1 NAPPRKSG
9 GKFARIGESWHNG
22 VTTWGESL
30 MTIARIVAGRDQQI
44 IHCSP
49 QETVREAA
57 QRLADKRI
65 GALPVLDRGRVAGIF
80 SERDL
85 LYCVAK
91 HGDGALG
98 LAIGDVMTAPAITVG
113 PETSVNEAL
122 ELMTRRRIR
131 HLPVLDGGNLVGFV
145 SIGD

>member
-1 NAPPRKSG
+1 
-9 GKFARIGESWHNG
+9 
-22 VTTWGESL
+22 
-30 MTIARIVAGRDQQI
+30 MTIARIVAGRDQTI

-57 QRLADKRI
+57 QLLAEKRI
-65 GALPVLDRGRVAGIF
+65 GALPVLDRGKVAGIF

-85 LYCVAK
+85 LYCIAK

-98 LAIGDVMTAPAITVG
+98 LSVGDMMTAPAITVG
-113 PETSVNEAL
+113 LSTSVNEAL

-131 HLPVLDGGNLVGFV
+131 HLPVVEGRDLIAFV
-145 SIGD
+145 SIGDLVKYRIDLVEHEAEAMREYIRSA

>member
-1 NAPPRKSG
+1 
-9 GKFARIGESWHNG
+9 
-22 VTTWGESL
+22 
-30 MTIARIVAGRDQQI
+30 MTIARIVAGRDQTI

-57 QRLADKRI
+57 QLLAEKRI
-65 GALPVLDRGRVAGIF
+65 GALPVLDRGKVAGIF

-85 LYCVAK
+85 LYCIAK

-98 LAIGDVMTAPAITVG
+98 LSVGDVMTAPAITVG
-113 PETSVNEAL
+113 LSTSVNEAL

-131 HLPVLDGGNLVGFV
+131 HLPVVEGRALIAFA
-145 SIGD
+145 SIGDLVKYRIDLVEHEAEAMREYIRSA